1 MTEMTEVGAAIRK
14 LWWIPLV
21 QGIAAL
27 IVGFLLFGQPVK
39 TLLVLMTWMGAYW
52 LVDGIFNLVRAM
64 LGPPREGRLWPAI
77 VGLLGIFGGLYV
89 LAYPMYS
96 GSLTISFVTTLFAL
110 TMLVNGVVLAINGR
124 PMNSNFTGKRTWG
137 RVLVG
142 VFYIIGGIVLLMHPG
157 IAATTILLLF
167 SVWAIV
173 VGILQIVAAFELK
186 NA

>member
-1 MTEMTEVGAAIRK
+1 MTELNDVGAAVRK

-52 LVDGIFNLVRAM
+52 LVDGVFNLARAM

-77 VGLLGIFGGLYV
+77 VGLLGIFGGIFV
-89 LAYPMYS
+89 LAYPLYS

-110 TMLVNGVVLAINGR
+110 TMLVNGIVMAFTGR
-124 PMNSNFTGKRTWG
+124 PMNSNFTEKRSWGK
-137 RVLVG
+137 VLVG
-142 VFYIIGGIVLLMHPG
+142 VLYVIAGIVLLMHPG
-157 IAATTILLLF
+157 IAATTILLMF
-167 SVWAIV
+167 AVWAII

>member
-1 MTEMTEVGAAIRK
+1 MTDLNDVGAAIRK

-27 IVGFLLFGQPVK
+27 LVGLFLFGQPTK
-39 TLLVLMTWMGAYW
+39 TLLVLMTWMGVYW
-52 LVDGIFNLVRAM
+52 LIDGVFNLVRAM

-77 VGLLGIFGGLYV
+77 MGLLGIFAGLFV
-89 LAYPMYS
+89 LAYPLYS
-96 GSLTISFVTTLFAL
+96 GAFTISFVATIFAL
-110 TMLVNGVVLAINGR
+110 TMLVNGVVLALTGR
-124 PMNSNFTGKRTWG
+124 PMTSNFTGKRSWG

-142 VFYIIGGIVLLMHPG
+142 VLYIIGGVLLLMNPG

-167 SVWAIV
+167 AIWAII

-186 NA
+186 NI